1 METKNREKLL
11 LIGTGAVAALWVLNL
26 IVVSPLTDSWHS
38 RSAEIAK
45 LKEEI
50 ANGASL
56 TRRGET
62 IRDRWDDMRAN
73 ALANNPT
80 AAERQLFNAFDRWV
94 SAGGVSEGSFHP
106 QPQEGDS
113 NFTTVD
119 CRSDVSGN
127 LSSITDFLRAMSKDP
142 LANKVDS
149 FELTSKDDNGR
160 QLTLGLSLSGL
171 ILTGSDP
178 TTIQIPPKPVEPPP
192 PQDTNS
198 TTNLVMD
205 PFRLITRNNI
215 FDQSRVYRYGD
226 DRPRT
231 VTPVHH
237 YETLTSCG
245 AAVFDGK
252 GSAFFDGAEVSA
264 MKAYNVGDSVSD
276 FKIARITPNT
286 VTLTNASSNLFV
298 LPTDRSTSLK
308 REDNGPWTLSGYAAA
323 VATPDANTTNL
334 AVSASSAP
342 AAVSAADDIIAKLK
356 KKREQEE
363 K

>member
-11 LIGTGAVAALWVLNL
+11 LIGAGAVAALWVLNL
-26 IVVSPLTDSWHS
+26 IVVSPLIDSWHS

-45 LKEEI
+45 LKENI
-50 ANGASL
+50 DHGASL
-56 TRRGET
+56 SRRGEM

-73 ALANNPT
+73 ALANNPP
-80 AAERQLFNAFDRWV
+80 AAERQLFNAFDHWV
-94 SAGGVSEGSFHP
+94 SAGGVTEGSFHP

-119 CRSDVSGN
+119 CRSDVSGS

-160 QLTLGLSLSGL
+160 QLTLALSLSGL

-178 TTIQIPPKPVEPPP
+178 SMITIPPKPVEPPP
-192 PQDTNS
+192 PQDTNA
-198 TTNLVMD
+198 TTNLVLD

-215 FDQSRVYRYGD
+215 FDQSRIYRNSD
-226 DRPRT
+226 ERPAT
-231 VTPVHH
+231 VRPVHH
-237 YETLTSCG
+237 FETLTSCG

-264 MKAYNVGDSVSD
+264 LKSYNVGDSVSD
-276 FKIARITPNT
+276 FKIAKITPNT
-286 VTLTNASSNLFV
+286 VTLTNASSNMFV
-298 LPTDRSTSLK
+298 LPTDHSSSLM
-308 REDNGPWTLSGYAAA
+308 REDNGPWKLSGYTAA
-323 VATPDANTTNL
+323 VATPDANTNS
-334 AVSASSAP
+334 AASASSAP
-342 AAVSAADDIIAKLK
+342 AAASAADDFIAKLK
-356 KKREQEE
+356 KKREQE
-363 K
+363 